1 MGRVTLAR
9 LEIYG
14 GLAALAIIF
23 ALAGY
28 GLVAR
33 LADRLD
39 PKLRACIERNM
50 QGRADEKPMTREF
63 AEALCRR
70 LQANGAIER

>member
-1 MGRVTLAR
+1 MGRGTLAR

-14 GLAALAIIF
+14 GLAALAAIF

-28 GLVAR
+28 GMVST

-39 PKLRACIERNM
+39 PRLRACIESNM
-50 QGRADEKPMTREF
+50 LGDAHQKAMTREF

-70 LQANGAIER
+70 LEANGAVER

>member
-1 MGRVTLAR
+1 MGKGTLAR

-14 GLAALAIIF
+14 GLIVLAIIF

-28 GLVAR
+28 GLVSR

-39 PKLRACIERNM
+39 PKLRACIEGNM
-50 QGRADEKPMTREF
+50 QRRADEKPMTREF

-70 LQANGAIER
+70 LQANGAVER

>member
-1 MGRVTLAR
+1 MGRGTLAR

-14 GLAALAIIF
+14 ALAALAMIF

-28 GLVAR
+28 GLVAT

-50 QGRADEKPMTREF
+50 RGGVDERAMTREF

-70 LQANGAIER
+70 LEANGALER

>member
-1 MGRVTLAR
+1 MGRGTLAR
-9 LEIYG
+9 LEVYG
-14 GLAALAIIF
+14 GLVALAVVF

-39 PKLRACIERNM
+39 PKLRTCIERNM
-50 QGRADEKPMTREF
+50 QSRAGEKPMTREF

-70 LQANGAIER
+70 LEANGAVER

>member
-1 MGRVTLAR
+1 MGRGTLAR
-9 LEIYG
+9 LEIYA
-14 GLAALAIIF
+14 GLVAIAAVI

-28 GLVAR
+28 GLVSA

-50 QGRADEKPMTREF
+50 QGGADEKPMTKEF
-63 AEALCRR
+63 AQALCRR
-70 LQANGAIER
+70 LEADGAL